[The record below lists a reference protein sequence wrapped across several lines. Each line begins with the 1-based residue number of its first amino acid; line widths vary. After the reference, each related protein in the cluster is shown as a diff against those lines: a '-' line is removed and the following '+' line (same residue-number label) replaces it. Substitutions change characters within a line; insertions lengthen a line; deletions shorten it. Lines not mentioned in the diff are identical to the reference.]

1 MQIRIRRSD
10 CCGNAQCL
18 DIAPAVFALDPKNK
32 CMVLDPEADT
42 PQKVLEAAEACPCQA
57 IEVMDDEGDPIF
69 P

>member
-10 CCGNAQCL
+10 CCGNGLCF

-32 CMVLDPEADT
+32 CMVLDPEADEAA
-42 PQKVLEAAEACPCQA
+42 KVIEAAEACPCQA
-57 IEVMDDEGDPIF
+57 IEVLDDEGDPIF